1 MIANT
6 ASPTPEA
13 ERPVSSTL
21 TGVQK
26 AAMVLVMLGEECSA
40 QLIKQLTE
48 DQVQLVSREIAR
60 ISSIP
65 ADQADAVVE
74 EFYQMTMARDYV
86 VRGGIDYA
94 KGMLHSAFGPETAKK
109 LIDRVVAALG
119 HNMANFEALQ
129 KADPQQLAR
138 FLQSE
143 HPQTI
148 ALVMAHL
155 NPSQAAAL
163 LAALPAPVRTDIAL
177 RVARLDEISP
187 EIINKIAAVI
197 GQKLSAVGEFSRE
210 SYGGVRAV
218 AEIFNRLDTDTGKTI
233 LNELEV
239 KEPALVESI
248 RLIMFSF
255 DDLLLL
261 PDEAMKAILAR
272 VDRKV
277 PMIALKGTSQ
287 RLQDHFLKT
296 MSERGALMM
305 REDMEALGAVKVKDV
320 EVAQQEIIAALR
332 VLESEGVV
340 NLRGSVGEQY
350 VV

>member
-1 MIANT
+1 MIENA
-6 ASPTPEA
+6 APPGSPVEHQM
-13 ERPVSSTL
+13 
-21 TGVQK
+21 TGLQK
-26 AAMVLVMLGEECSA
+26 AAIVLVLLGEECGA
-40 QLIKQLTE
+40 QLIKLLSE
-48 DQVQLVSREIAR
+48 EEVQLVSREVAR
-60 ISSIP
+60 IGTIT
-65 ADQADAVVE
+65 AEQADNVLE
-74 EFYQMTMARDYV
+74 EFYQVSMAQDYV

-94 KGMLHSAFGPETAKK
+94 KGMLHSAFGPDVAKR
-109 LIDRVVAALG
+109 LIDRVVDALG
-119 HNMANFEALQ
+119 HNMANFDALQ

-138 FLQSE
+138 FLQGE

-148 ALVMAHL
+148 ALVLAHL
-155 NPSQAAAL
+155 HTSQAAAL
-163 LAALPAPVRTDIAL
+163 LAALPANIRTDLSL

-187 EIINKIAAVI
+187 DVINKIATVI
-197 GQKLSAVGEFSRE
+197 GERLSAVGEFSRE

-255 DDLLLL
+255 DDMLLL
-261 PDEAMKAILAR
+261 PDDAMKAILAR

-277 PMIALKGTSQ
+277 TMVALKGTSKL
-287 RLQDHFLKT
+287 LQDHFLKT
-296 MSERGALMM
+296 FSERGSQML
-305 REDMEALGAVKVKDV
+305 REDMEALGPVKVKDV
-320 EVAQQEIIAALR
+320 EASQQEIIAALR
-332 VLESEGVV
+332 TLEAEGVV